1 MKDERITAL
10 YERLS
15 RDDELTGESN
25 SISNQKDY
33 LEKYAKEN
41 GMLNIR
47 HYTDDGYSGVSFDRP
62 GVQSL
67 IEDVN
72 KGLIGTIIC
81 KDMSRFGRNHVMVD
95 FYREMLFPEKK
106 VRFIAISNN
115 YDSAMKKAGEFDFLP
130 FINIM
135 NEWYA
140 QDTSNKIRAIF
151 KSRMQDGKRCS
162 GAIPFGYYRV
172 PGDKQT
178 LHVDTE
184 AAKVVRRVFEMVAGG
199 MGVTEV
205 ANTLTAEKVLI
216 PAAYN
221 EKYHPEDCR
230 NHNYHEPTT
239 WSATAVSYMIKHRE
253 YMGDTVLRK
262 TTNDDFK
269 NKKARRP
276 TNEEELIIHE
286 NTHEPIVS
294 RELWELAN
302 EVRNSKGRHRKLA
315 NGSYTHRLSGLVYCA
330 DCGNRMVY
338 RSPEV
343 QNRPDGKVY
352 DADNAFTCRKYRD
365 KYNPCGNMHFIKVST
380 LEKLILAAI
389 QKVSRH
395 VLDDEDM
402 FIAEM
407 NMLNAQNMVDQIS
420 EAKEELGRLKSR
432 NSELDVLIKK
442 LYEGNATGRIPD
454 RQFDKLMKDYV
465 SEQASVE
472 EQLKKCMTLIEDN
485 SGDKVRADKFISLVK
500 KYTDIS
506 ELTDRMLYEFIERV
520 EVHAPIGTRASRSM
534 KVDIYFRFIGKY
546 ENNLDI
552 RLVCNGRNKGFNSN
566 VSLVG
571 ADGGKEDLD
580 EAVNA

>member
-162 GAIPFGYYRV
+162 GSIPFGYYRV

-178 LHVDTE
+178 LHVDIE
-184 AAKVVRRVFEMVAGG
+184 AAKVVRRVFELVAGG

-205 ANTLTAEKVLI
+205 ANILTAEKVLI

-230 NHNYHEPTT
+230 NHNYHDPTT
-239 WSATAVSYMIKHRE
+239 WSATAVSYIIKHRE

-269 NKKARRP
+269 NKKARRR
-276 TNEEELIIHE
+276 TTEDELIIHE
-286 NTHEPIVS
+286 NTHEPIVN

-302 EVRNSKGRHRKLA
+302 EVKESKGRHRKLA
-315 NGSYTHRLSGLVYCA
+315 NGTYTHRLSGLIYCA
-330 DCGNRMVY
+330 DCGSRMTY

-343 QNRPDGKVY
+343 QNRPDGKTY

-365 KYNPCGNMHFIKVST
+365 KYNPCGNLHFIKVST

-389 QKVSRH
+389 QKISRH
-395 VLDDEDM
+395 ILEDEDM

-407 NMLNAQNMVDQIS
+407 NLLNEQNMVEQLS
-420 EAKEELGRLKSR
+420 EAKEQIVKLKNR

-454 RQFDKLMKDYV
+454 RQFDRLMNDYV

-472 EQLKKCMTLIEDN
+472 EQLKEYTAIIEDN
-485 SGDKVRADKFISLVK
+485 SGEQVRADKFISLVK
-500 KYTDIS
+500 KYTDIH
-506 ELTDRMLYEFIERV
+506 ELTDRMLYEFIDRV
-520 EVHAPIGTRASRSM
+520 EVHAPIGTRTDRTM

-552 RLVCNGRNKGFNSN
+552 KVVSKGQSKGFKSN
-566 VSLVG
+566 ISLIG
-571 ADGGKEDLD
+571 ADGTKEPLD
-580 EAVNA
+580 AAVNA